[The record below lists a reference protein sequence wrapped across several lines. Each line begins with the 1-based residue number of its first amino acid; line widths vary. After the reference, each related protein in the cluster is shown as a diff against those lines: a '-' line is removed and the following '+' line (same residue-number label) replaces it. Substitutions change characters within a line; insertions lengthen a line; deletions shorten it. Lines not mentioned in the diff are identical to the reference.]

1 MRDAIVG
8 YMPGQSMYAGAWD
21 VLMLTFDVGCST
33 GLALK
38 PPGGPSAAA
47 AVAIVAVPAARD
59 WVQARR
65 VVGVSAAAEATMR
78 KMLRI
83 TACLTACKLGSSVLC
98 EVGTLS
104 PSARKVTRCMRFTAM
119 QQRPRTWFAPLAAEN
134 WGCNPALAEPVPG
147 EPDSTR
153 RLRVAIDHSQLITGP
168 VVTYRRAEE
177 SWGINAAAHAPHH
190 TPPSSACKCCSQ
202 NVLGGT
208 RGTLVVEE
216 SRTLAPSTSA
226 KR

>member
-1 MRDAIVG
+1 
-8 YMPGQSMYAGAWD
+8 
-21 VLMLTFDVGCST
+21 
-33 GLALK
+33 
-38 PPGGPSAAA
+38 
-47 AVAIVAVPAARD
+47 
-59 WVQARR
+59 
-65 VVGVSAAAEATMR
+65 MR

-104 PSARKVTRCMRFTAM
+104 PSARRVTRCMRFTAM

-216 SRTLAPSTSA
+216 SGTLVEASSA
-226 KR
+226 ERRPIAASAVGIDVARGARGRQRFGARRRLARVRGRRRAAERSLSRRRRRVPVES